1 MEQVSQVV
9 LADKPLSWWQNKC
22 RNVLLRYLEKF
33 TQGKLIFRDAYGE
46 FIFGEPE
53 AELSADIQI
62 KENDF
67 YPKVVRGGGIAFA
80 ESFIEQ
86 HWQTSDLV
94 SLLRVFAKNQ
104 QQSDALEKFT
114 GLLSKAKNRLFHS
127 ANKNTEKQAKKNIL
141 SHYDLGN
148 ELYTE
153 FLDTEMV
160 YSSAVFRDKSQ
171 SLEQAQLNKF
181 EDICN
186 ALELT
191 ESDHLVEIGTGW
203 GGLAIYAASQ
213 YGCRVTTTTISDNQ
227 YAYAQQRINEL
238 GLSDKITLLKEDYR
252 LLSGQYDKL
261 VSVEMIEAVGKEYF
275 DQFFKKC
282 QSLVKT
288 NGKMLIQAIT
298 IADQRYKSY
307 SNNVDFIQRYIFPGG
322 CLPSITELQLN
333 LTKHTSMVTKSI
345 KDIGLDYALTI
356 GHWTERFLNNWQN
369 ISSNGYDDRF
379 KRLWLYYFAYCEAGF
394 LEKKVSTVHLLAQK
408 Y

>member
-114 GLLSKAKNRLFHS
+114 GLLSKAKNRFFHS

-160 YSSAVFRDKSQ
+160 YSSAVFRDINQ

-238 GLSDKITLLKEDYR
+238 GLSDKVTLLKEDYR

-307 SNNVDFIQRYIFPGG
+307 SNSVDFIQRYIFPGG

-333 LTKHTSMVTKSI
+333 LTKHTSMVTESI

-356 GHWTERFLNNWQN
+356 GHWTERFLNNWQA
-369 ISSNGYDDRF
+369 ISSHGYDDRF

-408 Y
+408 H